1 MIFMEEYEYVSKK
14 EYRPIEIQLEQIIK
28 KVQNIVRDDFT
39 FQFRLCGSVGRKV
52 VTRIKGGNKGFDFD
66 YNLILNNPD
75 EEHYWKP
82 KFAKETLLNAFREAV
97 KGTSFS
103 DPEDSTSV
111 ITIKAKD
118 KTKSRILYS
127 ADFAVIY
134 YENDNND
141 RYYKYIRRTG
151 NQYTWEIRELSRN
164 IDAKY
169 NWLKE
174 NVEDYWDDIKEEYLK
189 VKNSNQIKDKHSYV
203 LYMEAIN
210 NLYNHY
216 QQCYYSDD
224 DDDYYDDY
232 DDDDEY

>member
-1 MIFMEEYEYVSKK
+1 MNGKGMIFMEEYEYVSKK
-14 EYRPIEIQLEQIIK
+14 EYRPIEIQLEQIIR

-75 EEHYWKP
+75 GEP
-82 KFAKETLLNAFREAV
+82 KFAKKTLLNAFREAV
-97 KGTSFS
+97 KGTLFS

-118 KTKSRILYS
+118 RTKSRILYS
-127 ADFAVIY
+127 ADFAIIY
-134 YENDNND
+134 YVNDNNNN
-141 RYYKYIRRTG
+141 RYYKYIRRKE
-151 NQYTWEIRELSRN
+151 NQYTWEIRKLSRN

-169 NWLKE
+169 DWLKE

-189 VKNSNQIKDKHSYV
+189 VKNSNKIKDKHSYV

-216 QQCYYSDD
+216 QQYY
-224 DDDYYDDY
+224 Y
-232 DDDDEY
+232 DDDEY